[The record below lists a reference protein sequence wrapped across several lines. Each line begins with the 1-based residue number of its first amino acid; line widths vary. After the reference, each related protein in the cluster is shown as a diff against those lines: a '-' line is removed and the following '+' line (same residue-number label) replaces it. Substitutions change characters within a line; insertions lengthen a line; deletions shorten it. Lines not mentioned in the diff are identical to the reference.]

1 MAKANGKIRQDTQE
15 TLIDNSTG
23 EITSQRKTLVKY
35 VPYDKFVKIYLEDF
49 SGVFDIGRG
58 DIKVLSY
65 CWKITEYNTG
75 RIYLVKTVKEEMA
88 AEIRIKLE
96 SIDNIIYRLVKKNL
110 LLSEGT
116 SVYRL
121 NPNFFWKGEETAR
134 AEVLEVV
141 IKYKLTVQTQETVEQ
156 DENN

>member
-1 MAKANGKIRQDTQE
+1 MAKVNGKIRQDTQE

-65 CWKITEYNTG
+65 CWKIAEYNTG

-88 AEIRIKLE
+88 AEIKIKLD
-96 SIDNIIYRLVKKNL
+96 SIENIIYRLVKKKL

-116 SVYRL
+116 SVFRL

-134 AEVLEVV
+134 AEVLEIV
-141 IKYKLTVQTQETVEQ
+141 IKYKLFTPTETAEQ
-156 DENN
+156 KENN

>member
-1 MAKANGKIRQDTQE
+1 MAKGNGKIRQDTQE

-65 CWKITEYNTG
+65 CWKIAEYNTG

-88 AEIRIKLE
+88 AEIKIKLD
-96 SIDNIIYRLVKKNL
+96 SIENIIYRLVKKKL

-116 SVYRL
+116 SVFRL

-134 AEVLEVV
+134 AEVLEIV
-141 IKYKLTVQTQETVEQ
+141 IKYKLFTPTETAEQ
-156 DENN
+156 NENN

>member
-1 MAKANGKIRQDTQE
+1 MAKVNGKIRQDTQE

-65 CWKITEYNTG
+65 CWKIAEYNTG

-88 AEIRIKLE
+88 AEIKIKLD
-96 SIDNIIYRLVKKNL
+96 SIENIIYRLVKKKL

-116 SVYRL
+116 SEFRL

-134 AEVLEVV
+134 AEVLEIV
-141 IKYKLTVQTQETVEQ
+141 IKYKLFTPTETAEQ
-156 DENN
+156 NEHN

>member
-1 MAKANGKIRQDTQE
+1 MAKVNGKIRQDTQE

-65 CWKITEYNTG
+65 CWKIAEYNTG

-88 AEIRIKLE
+88 AEIKIKLD
-96 SIDNIIYRLVKKNL
+96 SIENIIYRLVKKKL

-116 SVYRL
+116 SVFRL

-134 AEVLEVV
+134 AEVLEIV
-141 IKYKLTVQTQETVEQ
+141 IKYKLFTPTETAEQ
-156 DENN
+156 NENN

>member
-1 MAKANGKIRQDTQE
+1 MAKVNGKIRQDTQE

-65 CWKITEYNTG
+65 CWKIAEYNTG

-88 AEIRIKLE
+88 AEIKIKLD
-96 SIDNIIYRLVKKNL
+96 SIENIIYRLVKKKL

-116 SVYRL
+116 SVFRL

-134 AEVLEVV
+134 AEVLEIV
-141 IKYKLTVQTQETVEQ
+141 IKYKLFTSTETAEQ
-156 DENN
+156 NENN